1 MFRTV
6 NVGKYSTVKL
16 PDTFEP
22 AVIETNTKA
31 NKGKDTSEKELRA
44 VNVHFG
50 RNMEVV
56 VCVAKSKK
64 LEGIDL
70 ERIELL
76 VGAR

>member
-22 AVIETNTKA
+22 AVMETNHKA
-31 NKGKDTSEKELRA
+31 NKSTPESELRKVHVYFGKNMDVA
-44 VNVHFG
+44 VCIAANH
-50 RNMEVV
+50 
-56 VCVAKSKK
+56 K
-64 LEGIDL
+64 LEGMDL